1 MEQKH
6 KLKLN
11 QIPSKIVDIMA
22 NKDQMAK
29 FQEEF
34 KDFKKLFSEMELQVN
49 KFNSMIPQMIERQ
62 KVSQI
67 KPLLTQIFIHS
78 IADWI
83 AFDW

>member
-67 KPLLTQIFIHS
+67 KPLLT
-78 IADWI
+78 
-83 AFDW
+83 